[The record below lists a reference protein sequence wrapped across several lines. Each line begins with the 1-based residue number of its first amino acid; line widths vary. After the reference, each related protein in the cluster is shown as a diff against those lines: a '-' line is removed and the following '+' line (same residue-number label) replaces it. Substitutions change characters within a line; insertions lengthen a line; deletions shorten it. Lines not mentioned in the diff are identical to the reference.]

1 MKQHKSYLS
10 KWDRLS
16 AIFVILLGT
25 LNHFLYDLSGGL
37 ALAALF
43 CPVNES
49 TWEHLKLLF
58 FPFLLV
64 TLWTWIRIRPQ
75 TLPFFYSRYLGV
87 LSGMLWIIISFYTY
101 TGVLGRNFL
110 IFDLAIFVIGVWL
123 SFVISA
129 RLYRHQ
135 KSVPPQ
141 ELVFSLWIITAL
153 CFFAFT
159 CYPPNLPLFF
169 PPNIV

>member
-1 MKQHKSYLS
+1 MKLFNAYLS
-10 KWDRLS
+10 KWDRFS

-64 TLWTWIRIRPQ
+64 TIWTWLRIRPRA
-75 TLPFFYSRYLGV
+75 LPFFYSRYLGV
-87 LSGMLWIIISFYTY
+87 LCGMLWIIVSFYTY
-101 TGVLGRNFL
+101 TGILGRDLL
-110 IFDLAIFVIGVWL
+110 ILDLAIFVIGVWTA
-123 SFVISA
+123 FAISA
-129 RLYRHQ
+129 HLHRRQIH
-135 KSVPPQ
+135 VPTQ

-169 PPNIV
+169 PPDIV